1 MEDCPICL
9 EHLDEGNLI
18 VYTDCIH
25 PLCEPCACRYWI
37 VNNNQTCPLCR
48 QLKGTFKVRPVGA
61 NLGQR
66 RALDR
71 PRSQQISGN
80 TPEGH
85 RSQPYALLPQNDQG
99 LTDVV
104 FIVCCQVALVVGF
117 IVTIICMVGEY

>member
-25 PLCEPCACRYWI
+25 PLCEPCAHRYWI

-66 RALDR
+66 RSPLGR
-71 PRSQQISGN
+71 RSQR
-80 TPEGH
+80 
-85 RSQPYALLPQNDQG
+85 RSQPYSLLPRNDQE

-104 FIVCCQVALVVGF
+104 FMVGVAFCTF
-117 IVTIICMVGEY
+117 IVTIVCMVGEY